1 VLALPGELLDALREY
16 AARANASPRVRR
28 TLTGWTCRLHIQATD
43 TAGARFTLQVAGG
56 QAGSPAP
63 GLHGVPDLVVRGH
76 SMDLAEIFRG
86 DANPV
91 SNYMQGAIKT
101 QAAPMT

>member
-16 AARANASPRVRR
+16 AARANASPCVRR

-76 SMDLAEIFRG
+76 SMDLAEIFR
-86 DANPV
+86 ATPTR
-91 SNYMQGAIKT
+91 SRTTCRAPSRPR
-101 QAAPMT
+101 AAPMT